1 MIEFGKT
8 LRDAREAKG
17 LSVAQLAD
25 MTHMTVNTINELENE
40 DFTRIPA
47 PIYGRG
53 FVKLYCETVGL
64 DPKPLLAEFMDILN
78 GNRDDCIRERP
89 TADTAPVAPEEP
101 VDVPQE
107 EPAATDDPD
116 PSVDTTAEIEDVS
129 HSADDEQPASESVS
143 PAIPKQDAPTIP
155 EQDAQE
161 PPEALPELP
170 PRAPI
175 ISQQDFFQD
184 TPLQGP
190 VASVPLNTA
199 TPLSRPVVP
208 TSLPTTPQQPAAAT
222 SEPQISRYAAPLE
235 QTRAYATPAYGR
247 IALLVA
253 AAAIAIFIVLL
264 GLRSLYR
271 ATATTPAPPPAEPA
285 VETTVNQETT
295 TLKEAPAAKEVQP
308 AAKKTQPAAE
318 KAKVARTPQRIP
330 SLYID

>member
-25 MTHMTVNTINELENE
+25 ATHMTVNTINELENE

-101 VDVPQE
+101 
-107 EPAATDDPD
+107 A
-116 PSVDTTAEIEDVS
+116 PSVETTAEVEDVPP
-129 HSADDEQPASESVS
+129 SADDEQPASEQESQELPEQDAPELPEPAS
-143 PAIPKQDAPTIP
+143 PAIP
-155 EQDAQE
+155 EQDEPE
-161 PPEALPELP
+161 PPEALPEPP

-190 VASVPLNTA
+190 VASVPPKPA

-247 IALLVA
+247 IALLAA

-264 GLRSLYR
+264 ALRSLYR

-285 VETTVNQETT
+285 VETPVNRETAT
-295 TLKEAPAAKEVQP
+295 PKETPAAKEVQP
-308 AAKKTQPAAE
+308 AAKKAQPAAE
-318 KAKVARTPQRIP
+318 KAKAARTPQRIP

>member
-89 TADTAPVAPEEP
+89 TADAAPVAPEEP

-107 EPAATDDPD
+107 EPAATDDPTPD
-116 PSVDTTAEIEDVS
+116 PAVATTAEVEDVPP
-129 HSADDEQPASESVS
+129 SANDERPAPEPAS
-143 PAIPKQDAPTIP
+143 PAIP

-161 PPEALPELP
+161 PPEALPEPP

-190 VASVPLNTA
+190 VASVPPKPA

-285 VETTVNQETT
+285 VETTVNRETT
-295 TLKEAPAAKEVQP
+295 TLKEAPAAKKAQP
-308 AAKKTQPAAE
+308 AAATKKTQPAAE
-318 KAKVARTPQRIP
+318 KTKPARTPQRIP